1 MYADPVDFLQVMGVN
16 GVSHHVVADD
26 LEGALAVLEWLSTM
40 PPTLGSSPPTLVSS
54 DPIHRPISYAPSASQ
69 KLDPRAAI
77 AGLPYNSSGA
87 VREGWQS
94 GLFDRNTWHEASSG
108 WAQTV
113 VTGRARLG
121 GIPVGKFLLISH
133 VQLS

>member
-1 MYADPVDFLQVMGVN
+1 MGVN

-26 LEGALAVLEWLSTM
+26 LEGVTAVLQWLSTM
-40 PPTLGSSPPTLVSS
+40 PTTIGSLPPSLASS
-54 DPIHRPISYAPSASQ
+54 DPVQRGIDYAPQAGQ

-77 AGLPYNSSGA
+77 AGLPSTAGSVLGS
-87 VREGWQS
+87 WQS
-94 GLFDRNTWHEASSG
+94 GLFDRNTFHEASSG

-121 GIPVGKFLLISH
+121 GIAVGKSH
-133 VQLS
+133 DLQMNDMINEC